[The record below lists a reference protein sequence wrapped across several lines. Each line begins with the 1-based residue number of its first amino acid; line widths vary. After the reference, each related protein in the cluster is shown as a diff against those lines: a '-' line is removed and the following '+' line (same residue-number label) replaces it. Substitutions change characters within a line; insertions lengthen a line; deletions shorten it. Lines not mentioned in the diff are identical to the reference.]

1 MTNSNNF
8 HPVDSVLVVKASDL
22 DSSVANDLSIPTGK
36 SIAELLY
43 EEKNN
48 KTQDQEQAETKEKQA
63 EAT

>member
-22 DSSVANDLSIPTGK
+22 DSSVANDLSMPLGK

-48 KTQDQEQAETKEKQA
+48 QTQAQEQEQAETKENQ
-63 EAT
+63 E